1 MPYKSCPP
9 RYSRSVIVLVL
20 ACFGLS
26 VPVDAR
32 STEASATCGIAGNHF
47 DVSGNNGDTRGG
59 YPAEGIQDN
68 IIDHNTSFCAATVRG
83 SFAGARSESVA
94 SNLAEVG
101 RPAVVTA
108 TAPQL
113 VVVVRQVLAN
123 GRVTV
128 DPPGSAVPIL
138 DRVAG
143 KDCLAGRYGNYY
155 GGYFAKYADQDV
167 NVELGL
173 LDHGD
178 PAARDTG
185 GIMPPYHNRLAWL
198 LVLKDVPNEVP
209 YRGPRGST
217 PDNIDGP
224 VDVVL
229 ACDAMSGRFLFGI
242 SGPSNETLAQQP
254 ESPSVHR

>member
-1 MPYKSCPP
+1 MTRSGLGKWSDP
-9 RYSRSVIVLVL
+9 RVVGTLTVAIAL
-20 ACFGLS
+20 AS
-26 VPVDAR
+26 
-32 STEASATCGIAGNHF
+32 
-47 DVSGNNGDTRGG
+47 SG
-59 YPAEGIQDN
+59 
-68 IIDHNTSFCAATVRG
+68 C
-83 SFAGARSESVA
+83 GARSESVA
-94 SNLAEVG
+94 SNLPKSAV
-101 RPAVVTA
+101 PAAVAA
-108 TAPQL
+108 TALQQ
-113 VVVVRQVLAN
+113 VVVMRQVLAN
-123 GRVTV
+123 GTVTV
-128 DPPGSAVPIL
+128 DPPGSAVPVL

-178 PAARDTG
+178 PSARDTG
-185 GIMPPYHNRLAWL
+185 GTMPPFHNRLAWL

-217 PDNIDGP
+217 PGNIDGP

-242 SGPSNETLAQQP
+242 SGPSNETLAKQP
-254 ESPSVHR
+254 KAPSVHR

>member
-1 MPYKSCPP
+1 MTRSGLGKWSDP
-9 RYSRSVIVLVL
+9 RVVGTLTVAIAL
-20 ACFGLS
+20 AS
-26 VPVDAR
+26 
-32 STEASATCGIAGNHF
+32 
-47 DVSGNNGDTRGG
+47 SG
-59 YPAEGIQDN
+59 
-68 IIDHNTSFCAATVRG
+68 C
-83 SFAGARSESVA
+83 GARGESVA
-94 SNLAEVG
+94 SNLPKSAG
-101 RPAVVTA
+101 PAAVTAAASQQVVVT
-108 TAPQL
+108 
-113 VVVVRQVLAN
+113 RQVLAN

-128 DPPGSAVPIL
+128 DPPGSSVPIL

-217 PDNIDGP
+217 PGNIDGP

-242 SGPSNETLAQQP
+242 SGPSNETLAKAT
-254 ESPSVHR
+254 